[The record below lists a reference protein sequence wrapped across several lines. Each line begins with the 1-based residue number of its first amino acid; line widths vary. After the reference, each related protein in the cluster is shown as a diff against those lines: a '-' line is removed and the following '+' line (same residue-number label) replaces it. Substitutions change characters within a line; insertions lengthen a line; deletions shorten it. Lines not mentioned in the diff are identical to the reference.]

1 MLSTPELAPPAAGAA
16 ARGAEIDV
24 RIAHREAETADVAV
38 FHLVADDGA
47 ALPAFA
53 AGAHVELHLPNGL
66 TRQYALCNGPHDS
79 GRYVIAVL
87 RAPASRGGSSWLH
100 DEAQVGQRL
109 RLVPPRNRF
118 ALAHEAAH
126 HVLVAGG
133 IGIAPIVAMADR
145 LAVADAS
152 FELHYCA
159 RSPERAAFRRRI
171 LASTWAPRAFWHF
184 LDGPQAAPTA
194 LDPVL
199 DAHPAGTQLYVCGP
213 EGFMAWVLGAAR
225 AAGWDEARLHSQYFS
240 ATVGTAPHD
249 ADFELMLAGSG
260 RRVQVRRGLSVVQ
273 ALAEAGVVVPTSC
286 GQGVCGSCVTRVLS
300 GEPEHRD
307 AFLTPAERAAG
318 DFTPCVSRA
327 RGARLVLDL

>member
-1 MLSTPELAPPAAGAA
+1 MLSTSELAPPAAGAA
-16 ARGAEIDV
+16 SRGAEIDV
-24 RIAHREAETADVAV
+24 RIAWRGAETADVAV

-47 ALPAFA
+47 PLPAFA

-66 TRQYALCNGPHDS
+66 TRQYALCNGPHDT

-87 RAPASRGGSSWLH
+87 RDPASRGGSAWLH

-109 RLVPPRNRF
+109 RLAPPRSRF
-118 ALAHEAAH
+118 ALAHEAGH

-133 IGIAPIVAMADR
+133 IGIAPLVGMADR
-145 LAVADAS
+145 LSVADAS

-171 LASTWAPRAFWHF
+171 LASSWAPRAFWHF

-199 DAHPAGTQLYVCGP
+199 DAHPADTHLYVCGP

-225 AAGWDEARLHSQYFS
+225 SAGWDEARLHHQYFG
-240 ATVGTAPHD
+240 ATVGVAPHD

-260 RRVQVRRGLSVVQ
+260 RLVQVRRGRSVVQ

-286 GQGVCGSCVTRVLS
+286 GQGVCGTCVTRVLS

-307 AFLTPAERAAG
+307 AFLSAAERAAG